1 MSKASRK
8 PRPSAP
14 YWYWLNLDG
23 CWFCKNK
30 NNCNSCRVIA
40 SFKKNKQKKIEKER
54 CKDDSYS

>member
-8 PRPSAP
+8 PRPAAP
-14 YWYWLNLDG
+14 RWWWLDSDG
-23 CWFCKNK
+23 CWFCKTK
-30 NNCNSCRVIA
+30 NNCNSCYYTR

>member
-8 PRPSAP
+8 PRPAAP
-14 YWYWLNLDG
+14 HWWWLDADG
-23 CWFCKNK
+23 CWFCKTK
-30 NNCNSCRVIA
+30 NNCNSCYYTR